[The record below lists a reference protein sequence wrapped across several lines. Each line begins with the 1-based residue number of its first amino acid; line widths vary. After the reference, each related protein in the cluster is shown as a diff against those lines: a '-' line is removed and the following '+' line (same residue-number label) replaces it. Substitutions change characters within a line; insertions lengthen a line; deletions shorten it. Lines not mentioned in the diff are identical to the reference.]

1 MPTRARGLPDGSR
14 TQSVDD
20 YVKAWTG
27 VARPVCETLGW
38 ALMSFDP
45 HFTFT
50 DGRGASVQLTVG
62 QVQDLAAALEV
73 GND

>member
-1 MPTRARGLPDGSR
+1 MSRTRGLPDGSR
-14 TQSVDD
+14 TASVDE

-27 VARPVCETLGW
+27 LATLVCETLGW
-38 ALMSFDP
+38 VLMSFDP

-62 QVQDLAAALEV
+62 QVQDLAAALEAAP
-73 GND
+73 